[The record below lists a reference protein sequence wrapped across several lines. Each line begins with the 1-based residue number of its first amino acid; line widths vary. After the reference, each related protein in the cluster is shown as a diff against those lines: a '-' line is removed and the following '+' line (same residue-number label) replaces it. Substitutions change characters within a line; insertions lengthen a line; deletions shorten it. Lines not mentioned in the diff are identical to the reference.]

1 MTPSECR
8 LCGVKFSLNLP
19 GVDTCKRC
27 EGGYYKVYEWFGRDC
42 IEWIVCKECQKRLT
56 REGAVR
62 PFFQRSPSA
71 KRDTRQAPY
80 PRGWRPGRTTR
91 N

>member
-1 MTPSECR
+1 MKR
-8 LCGVKFSLNLP
+8 LCVF
-19 GVDTCKRC
+19 
-27 EGGYYKVYEWFGRDC
+27 YYKAYEWFGRDC

-80 PRGWRPGRTTR
+80 PRGWRPGRGDGENGAR
-91 N
+91 HQY